1 LRQLTWAHR
10 WKRQTSV
17 KRRRRGDEERKE
29 KKAAE
34 SEGEKEK
41 TGSLRDG

>member
-1 LRQLTWAHR
+1 
-10 WKRQTSV
+10 V
-17 KRRRRGDEERKE
+17 KRRRRGDERKE